1 MLDRR
6 RSAIALDPSSPSR
19 DPRRRV
25 LDEFV
30 RTVARVGYEGATVE
44 GILVRAKVPEP
55 VFYEHF
61 EGLRDC
67 MLAALDEQLSWIEN
81 AVASYAAR
89 SAVWSERVR
98 LGLLALLETL
108 ACDPAGTRLALVE
121 CLAAGEPAVARL
133 DRAVAGC
140 VPALEQ
146 GLTCPEGAGIDT
158 EHLPPQISEAIAG
171 GIASILHRRALED
184 NTDELPDLL
193 PDLQYFALMP
203 YLGHERALAI
213 SRCRAPAGTDSSCR

>member
-6 RSAIALDPSSPSR
+6 RCAVALEPSSPSR

-30 RTVARVGYEGATVE
+30 RTVARVGYEHTTIE
-44 GILVRAKVPEP
+44 GVFVRAKVPEP

-61 EGLRDC
+61 EDLQDC
-67 MLAALDEQLSWIEN
+67 MLAALDEQLCWIEN
-81 AVASYAAR
+81 AVSKYAAR
-89 SAVWSERVR
+89 SETWPGRVHR
-98 LGLLALLETL
+98 GLLALLETL
-108 ACDPAGTRLALVE
+108 ACDPEGTRLALVE

-133 DRAVAGC
+133 HRAVAGC

-146 GLTCPEGAGIDT
+146 GLSCPEAAGIDT

-171 GIASILHRRALED
+171 GIASILHRRALERH
-184 NTDELPDLL
+184 TDELPDLL
-193 PDLQYFALMP
+193 PDLLYFALMP
-203 YLGHERALAI
+203 YLGHDRALTI
-213 SRCRAPAGTDSSCR
+213 SRCRPPAGTGLSGR